1 MKNKNNNAELG
12 RWIAGCRQGIHRF
25 QQKLFQHYYSPMLRL
40 CMRYADSTDEAE
52 DMLNEGFLKV
62 FSNLDK
68 YEDTGSF
75 ESWMKRVM
83 VNAALDYRRKY
94 DAQISF
100 TDISE
105 VEDSLEM
112 GFDLNRAVDKISS
125 EELISLIQQLPPTT
139 RTVFNLFVFEGFSHA
154 EIAEQLGMSV
164 GTSSWHVNAARTR
177 LKNEICKRNNE

>member
-1 MKNKNNNAELG
+1 MVSKNNNVELC
-12 RWIAGCRQGIHRF
+12 RWIAGCRQGIRRF
-25 QQKLFQHYYSPMLRL
+25 QQKLFQCYYSPMLRL

-68 YEDTGSF
+68 YKDTGSF

-112 GFDLNRAVDKISS
+112 GFDLNRAVEKISS

-139 RTVFNLFVFEGFSHA
+139 RMVFNLFVFEGFSHA
-154 EIAEQLGMSV
+154 EIAAQLGMSV

-177 LKNEICKRNNE
+177 LKNEICKLNNE